1 MITETQSDFSG
12 GMVDTAANGVTPATS
27 YLFAANLDLC
37 GGRLVGRPRLETVK
51 FHTFGMEAVHNDGV
65 FRFSDS
71 AFGDCVFYVAHRP
84 FDNDSFE
91 FDGYLLNA
99 EGVYLDSIRIVF
111 PGLFGFSDGRFHGFG
126 TAPLQTPV
134 VFLQVGSAAY
144 AWITRG
150 DAGYAFRWDGTA
162 AGTPL
167 LGHFTQLSTVY
178 GTGDYVPPCRAALFA
193 YGRVFLAVET
203 GATGV
208 FSSIAVSAPVDNT
221 GVPRLVFGADKTD
234 CGLGAADDILGMSA
248 LGNGRIAVFKRNSV
262 WLLTG
267 CAGNPSGM
275 VCECADADHGCIGH
289 AAFVTFDQG
298 CWFVSDDGIRM
309 IDLSGRALRVPKT
322 VPISDFWKRVVFD
335 AAPSP
340 VASAV
345 VFGDR
350 LLFSIGL
357 DYSGMNAIL
366 VYSLSGGCW
375 VGVWSGADIACTG
388 LVVGDLSTGRQLK
401 MLGGDC
407 TLQALSLTL
416 PILFS
421 ASWPGQFISRP
432 FVCGDPAKEKM
443 FTRAS
448 MTLLSC
454 GKDGETPVNL
464 VATIASYDPILKT
477 SVPHTTGVTYTGVCT
492 PRAFIGRR
500 LRSCALDLTFTAGSV
515 ELFTVG
521 ACSSAK

>member
-1 MITETQSDFSG
+1 MRPETQSDFSG
-12 GMVDTAANGVTPATS
+12 GMVDTAANGVTPANS
-27 YLFAANLDLC
+27 YLFASNLDLC

-51 FHTFGMEAVHNDGV
+51 YHTFGMEAVHSDGV

-71 AFGDCVFYVAHRP
+71 SFGDCLFYVAHRP
-84 FDNDSFE
+84 LADSFE

-99 EGVYLDSIRIVF
+99 EGVYLAPVRIAF
-111 PGLFGFSDGRFHGFG
+111 PPLFGHSDGRFYGSE
-126 TAPLQTPV
+126 TAPLQTPF

-144 AWITRG
+144 AWVTRG
-150 DAGYAFRWDGTA
+150 GAGYAFRWDGTA

-167 LGHFTQLSTVY
+167 LGQFTQLSTVY
-178 GTGDYVPPCRAALFA
+178 GTGDYVPPARAALFA

-208 FSSIAVSAPVDNT
+208 FSSAAASAPVDNT
-221 GVPRLVFGADKTD
+221 GVPRLVFDAAKTD
-234 CGLGAADDILGMSA
+234 CGLGAADDILGMAA

-267 CAGNPSGM
+267 CAGEPSRM

-289 AAFVTFDQG
+289 AAFVTADQG

-357 DYSGMNAIL
+357 DYPGMNAIL
-366 VYSLSGGCW
+366 VYSLSCGCW
-375 VGVWSGADIACTG
+375 VGVWSGAGMACAG

-401 MLGGDC
+401 LLGDDC
-407 TLQALSLTL
+407 TLQALSLTQ
-416 PILFS
+416 PMLFG
-421 ASWPGQFISRP
+421 AYWPGRFISRP
-432 FVCGDPAKEKM
+432 FLCGQVAREKM

-448 MTLLSC
+448 MTLRSC
-454 GKDGETPVNL
+454 GMDGETPVNL
-464 VATIASYDPILKT
+464 VATIASYDPILAA
-477 SVPHTTGVTYTGVCT
+477 SVTHATGVTYTGVCL

-500 LRSCALDLTFTAGSV
+500 LRSCSLDFTFTAGFV

>member
-1 MITETQSDFSG
+1 MRPETQTDFSG
-12 GMVDTAANGVTPATS
+12 GMVDTAANGVTPPNS
-27 YLFAANLDLC
+27 YLFASNLDLC

-51 FHTFGMEAVHNDGV
+51 FHTFGMEVVHNDGV

-71 AFGDCVFYVAHRP
+71 SFGDCLFYVAHRP

-99 EGVYLDSIRIVF
+99 EGVYLAPVRIAF
-111 PGLFGFSDGRFHGFG
+111 PGLFGFSDGRFHGSE

-144 AWITRG
+144 AWVTRG
-150 DAGYAFRWDGTA
+150 GAGYAFRWDGTA

-178 GTGDYVPPCRAALFA
+178 GAGDYVPTARAALFA

-221 GVPRLVFGADKTD
+221 GVPRLVFDAAKTD

-248 LGNGRIAVFKRNSV
+248 LGSGRIVLFKRNSV
-262 WLLTG
+262 WLMTG

-289 AAFVTFDQG
+289 AAIVTFDQG
-298 CWFVSDDGIRM
+298 CWFVSDDGIRVV
-309 IDLSGRALRVPKT
+309 DLTGRALRVPKT
-322 VPISDFWKRVVFD
+322 FPISDFWKRVVFD

-357 DYSGMNAIL
+357 DYPRTSHR
-366 VYSLSGGCW
+366 SGGR
-375 VGVWSGADIACTG
+375 S
-388 LVVGDLSTGRQLK
+388 
-401 MLGGDC
+401 
-407 TLQALSLTL
+407 
-416 PILFS
+416 P
-421 ASWPGQFISRP
+421 PG
-432 FVCGDPAKEKM
+432 
-443 FTRAS
+443 
-448 MTLLSC
+448 
-454 GKDGETPVNL
+454 
-464 VATIASYDPILKT
+464 
-477 SVPHTTGVTYTGVCT
+477 
-492 PRAFIGRR
+492 
-500 LRSCALDLTFTAGSV
+500 
-515 ELFTVG
+515 
-521 ACSSAK
+521 